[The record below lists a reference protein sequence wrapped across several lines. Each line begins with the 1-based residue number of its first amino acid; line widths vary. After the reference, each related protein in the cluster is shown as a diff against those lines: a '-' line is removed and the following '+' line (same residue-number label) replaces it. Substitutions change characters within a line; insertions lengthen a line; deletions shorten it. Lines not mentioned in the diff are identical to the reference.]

1 MSIKVASSSV
11 PIKKYLRTDFDK
23 IKNEGFIYVLPT
35 GTIDTIKS
43 ISSKVGAPEYIKT
56 PHFEKRKQSSH
67 QIRIQIEMNEK
78 EWVSARKL
86 KKTVFEKKEGINVS
100 IDKIRK
106 HLNKMTDKTYDTL
119 KETIIKEIEFII
131 SEGSTHDI
139 KENDE
144 DHCEDGRLNKTT
156 IEKTDNELMEEL
168 NKVGD
173 VFFTIASGNRFFSTM
188 YAKLYKELMLKYDFM
203 NQIFMTNLK
212 TFSYIFKDFNYCDP
226 NKNYDEFCKNNKD
239 NEKRRS
245 LCLFYINLMLQD
257 VIPIERIV
265 SLLEDMQI
273 YLDESIQKPNNTNIS
288 EEISEIIYM
297 IITNSSI
304 KLSTQEKAWTNM
316 IRNVKKISLI
326 KLKSEPSISNKT
338 IFKHMDILDFIEK
351 K

>member
-23 IKNEGFIYVLPT
+23 IKNEGFIYVLPQD
-35 GTIDTIKS
+35 TIETIKS
-43 ISSKVGAPEYIKT
+43 ISLKVGAPEYIKT
-56 PHFEKRKQSSH
+56 PHFEKRKQPH
-67 QIRIQIEMNEK
+67 QLRIQIGMNEN
-78 EWVSARKL
+78 EWVAARKL
-86 KKTVFEKKEGINVS
+86 KKTVFEKKEGINAS
-100 IDKIRK
+100 IDRIRK

-131 SEGSTHDI
+131 SEGSNS
-139 KENDE
+139 ENGE
-144 DHCEDGRLNKTT
+144 DSCKDSSLNTMT
-156 IEKTDNELMEEL
+156 IEKTNSELIEEL

-173 VFFTIASGNRFFSTM
+173 VFFTIASGNRFFSSM

-203 NQIFMTNLK
+203 NKIFITNLN

-226 NKNYDEFCKNNKD
+226 NKDYDEFCKNNKD

-257 VIPIERIV
+257 VIPCERIIG
-265 SLLEDMQI
+265 LLQDMQA
-273 YLDESIQKPNNTNIS
+273 YLIESIQKPNNTNIS
-288 EEISEIIYM
+288 DEISEIIYM

-304 KLSTQEKAWTNM
+304 KLSKQEKTWTNI
-316 IRNVKKISLI
+316 IRNVNKITLI
-326 KLKSEPSISNKT
+326 KLKTEPSISNKT
-338 IFKHMDILDFIEK
+338 IFKHMDILDFINK